1 MKKYFS
7 IIKVFIIALFGVL
20 ASCVHDDN
28 YAAPDLNQCQDEAY
42 FTDPKNE
49 FVKWSLADL
58 KAKTPNVP
66 FTENAYVE
74 GYVSS
79 TDESGNIYKYLYIQD
94 SPNAPTQGLVVSANA
109 VSMYAKYPQGYKVYI
124 KLKGLAMGT
133 YGNAK
138 QLGYYGLN
146 TEDNVV
152 EFGRIPEKMVFSS
165 IVRSCTEKATIVP
178 KEMTLLEIRNMLTKP
193 TKPDEENQYLGCLI
207 KIPNAEFDAR
217 ALCSIY
223 APDGFTVDRAIN
235 DATYT
240 NPTTATAVVRNSGF
254 ASFASQTIPSGKGDF
269 IGILSKYNSSI
280 QLYINKVSDLSG
292 MKNFPRK
299 DGLTADPCSFDPTT
313 ATLKS
318 IADVKKLVTSTSN
331 NSNVLISDNIYI
343 KAKVTA
349 NDETANIYR
358 FVYTEDATGGIRV
371 NINKAS
377 KAISQDPRFKV
388 GKTLIVN
395 LKGLYIGRYNG
406 EFQIGTQS
414 GASVGFIADADVYKY
429 LFDAKEGI
437 TTITPTEIKIADIT
451 PDVVGKWVKIKNV
464 QFADSEL
471 GNTFSGNRILVDC
484 SGNKVIVRTNTQ
496 ASFANAMLDSGKGD
510 IYAIVSVYN
519 GTYQLIIPHQYNA
532 DLDGARCDGTVPPS
546 IIFWDAF
553 DAGLGSWTTVNV
565 EGEQVWT
572 TSITSGNNYA
582 KMSGYASGNFANED
596 WLISPEVNLNGYK
609 SAFVSL
615 DSDYNFAG
623 NVLETYITTNYT
635 GDVKT
640 TTWTPIAIP
649 LDTTSGWGFYNSGNV
664 SLDKYLGQ
672 KVRIAFK
679 YTSTT
684 ASASTWE
691 IDNFS
696 IKGVK

>member
-42 FTDPKNE
+42 FTNPENK

-58 KAKTPNVP
+58 KAKPQNIP

-133 YGNAK
+133 YGGAK

-299 DGLTADPCSFDPTT
+299 DGITADPCAFNPELLSAKTVAQVKQMYTT
-313 ATLKS
+313 GNYTL
-318 IADVKKLVTSTSN
+318 ITEDAYL
-331 NSNVLISDNIYI
+331 

-349 NDETANIYR
+349 SDETGNLYKYIY
-358 FVYTEDATGGIRV
+358 VEDATGGIKV
-371 NINKAS
+371 NINKLNLY
-377 KAISQDPRFKV
+377 QDARFKI
-388 GKTLIVN
+388 GKNVIIK
-395 LKGLYIGRYNG
+395 LKDLYIGKYNG
-406 EFQIGTQS
+406 ELQLGQPNGSNIGQV
-414 GASVGFIADADVYKY
+414 AEKDVFKFFIDS
-429 LFDAKEGI
+429 KEAV
-437 TTITPTEIKIADIT
+437 TTVTATEKTIANLTTD
-451 PDVVGKWVKIKNV
+451 DVGKWIKIKGV
-464 QFADSEL
+464 QFIDSDL
-471 GNTFSGNRILVDC
+471 GKAYVTGSSATNRTLEDC
-484 SGNKVIVRTNTQ
+484 SGNTITLRTSNF
-496 ASFANAMLDSGKGD
+496 ASFAKTQVDAGKGD
-510 IYAIVSVYN
+510 IYAILSIFN
-519 GTYQLIIPHQYNA
+519 GTYQLWIPYQYNA

>member
-7 IIKVFIIALFGVL
+7 IIKVFIIALLGVL
-20 ASCVHDDN
+20 TSCVHDDN
-28 YAAPDLNQCQDEAY
+28 YAAPDLNQCQNEAY
-42 FTDPKNE
+42 FTNPENK
-49 FVKWSLADL
+49 FVKWTLAEL
-58 KAKTPNVP
+58 KAKPQNIP

-94 SPNAPTQGLVVSANA
+94 SPTNPTQGLVVSANA

-124 KLKGLAMGT
+124 KLKDLAMGT

-146 TEDNVV
+146 PEKGIE

-178 KEMTLLEIRNMLTKP
+178 KEMTLLEIRNAADP
-193 TKPDEENQYLGCLI
+193 NQYLGCLI

-223 APDGFTVDRAIN
+223 APEGFTVDRAIN

-240 NPTTATAVVRNSGF
+240 NPTTAGAVVRNSGF

-269 IGILSKYNSSI
+269 IGILSKYNSSV

-318 IADVKKLVTSTSN
+318 IADVKKLYTTT
-331 NSNVLISDNIYI
+331 NVLISDNIYI

-349 NDETANIYR
+349 NDETNNIYR
-358 FVYTEDATGGIRV
+358 FVYIEDATGGIRV
-371 NINKAS
+371 NINKART
-377 KAISQDPRFKV
+377 IYQDSRFKV
-388 GKTLIVN
+388 GKTLIVK
-395 LKGLYIGRYNG
+395 LKDLYVGKYNG

-414 GASVGFIADADVYKY
+414 GASIGFIAETDVYKY

-437 TTITPTEIKIADIT
+437 TNVTPTEIKIADIT

-471 GNTFSGNRILVDC
+471 GNTFSGNRTLVDC

-532 DLDGARCDGTVPPS
+532 DFDNPRCDGTLPIYENIYS
-546 IIFWDAF
+546 DGFTNLAN
-553 DAGLGSWTTVNV
+553 WTPVNV
-565 EGEQVWT
+565 LGAQVWT
-572 TSITSGNNYA
+572 PTNYGNPAPSAYLD
-582 KMSGYASGNFANED
+582 GNRADNDD
-596 WLISPEVNLNGYK
+596 WLISKKWAIPATGYQKVYFSFETDGNYQGNPLEVY
-609 SAFVSL
+609 VT
-615 DSDYNFAG
+615 D
-623 NVLETYITTNYT
+623 NYT

-640 TTWTPIAIP
+640 TNWTKVNAV
-649 LDTTSGWGFYNSGNV
+649 LDTDLGGFNGFVNSGLIDV
-664 SLDKYLGQ
+664 S
-672 KVRIAFK
+672 AFK
-679 YTSTT
+679 GKDLIVAFRYTSVQG
-684 ASASTWE
+684 ASTRWE
-691 IDNFS
+691 VDNFS
-696 IKGVK
+696 VKGLK

>member
-1 MKKYFS
+1 MTPFEALTQEEQEKITDYIAEYGDEYRSPKNSVPLSHILRFWDSAKSDLFS
-7 IIKVFIIALFGVL
+7 LFGDKL
-20 ASCVHDDN
+20 I
-28 YAAPDLNQCQDEAY
+28 L
-42 FTDPKNE
+42 
-49 FVKWSLADL
+49 
-58 KAKTPNVP
+58 
-66 FTENAYVE
+66 
-74 GYVSS
+74 
-79 TDESGNIYKYLYIQD
+79 
-94 SPNAPTQGLVVSANA
+94 
-109 VSMYAKYPQGYKVYI
+109 KYPI
-124 KLKGLAMGT
+124 T
-133 YGNAK
+133 YA
-138 QLGYYGLN
+138 QPEEDIIQECIEDPELG
-146 TEDNVV
+146 
-152 EFGRIPEKMVFSS
+152 
-165 IVRSCTEKATIVP
+165 
-178 KEMTLLEIRNMLTKP
+178 TLL
-193 TKPDEENQYLGCLI
+193 
-207 KIPNAEFDAR
+207 
-217 ALCSIY
+217 
-223 APDGFTVDRAIN
+223 
-235 DATYT
+235 
-240 NPTTATAVVRNSGF
+240 SGLKKAF
-254 ASFASQTIPSGKGDF
+254 
-269 IGILSKYNSSI
+269 
-280 QLYINKVSDLSG
+280 
-292 MKNFPRK
+292 R
-299 DGLTADPCSFDPTT
+299 SFDPTT

-358 FVYTEDATGGIRV
+358 FVYAEDATGGIRV

-414 GASVGFIADADVYKY
+414 GASIGFIADADVYKY

-471 GNTFSGNRILVDC
+471 GNTFSGNRTLVDC

-572 TSITSGNNYA
+572 TSITSGNSYA

-623 NVLETYITTNYT
+623 NDLETYITTNYT
-635 GDVKT
+635 GNVKT

-696 IKGVK
+696 VKGLK